1 MKSFMLSNIPYKK
14 EGEIK
19 SYWLEK
25 ITAMIGVTTKKVHIV
40 TLNTIKF
47 DSLIH
52 PSIHRLDN
60 HDQKTYLS
68 VRIHIIENEE
78 C

>member
-1 MKSFMLSNIPYKK
+1 MYA
-14 EGEIK
+14 
-19 SYWLEK
+19 
-25 ITAMIGVTTKKVHIV
+25 ITSLTIEKVHCV

-52 PSIHRLDN
+52 PSIHRLNDY
-60 HDQKTYLS
+60 DQKTYLS
-68 VRIHIIENEE
+68 VRIHINENEE

>member
-1 MKSFMLSNIPYKK
+1 MTFPLQNFSNLKDKRKFLPTPNAMTSLTK
-14 EGEIK
+14 E
-19 SYWLEK
+19 
-25 ITAMIGVTTKKVHIV
+25 KVHNV

-52 PSIHRLDN
+52 PSIHRLDDY
-60 HDQKTYLS
+60 DQKTYLS
-68 VRIHIIENEE
+68 VRIHIIENEK

>member
-1 MKSFMLSNIPYKK
+1 MASQT
-14 EGEIK
+14 
-19 SYWLEK
+19 
-25 ITAMIGVTTKKVHIV
+25 TAVIGFTIEKVHIV
-40 TLNTIKF
+40 TLNTINF

-52 PSIHRLDN
+52 PSIHRLDDY
-60 HDQKTYLS
+60 DQKTYLS

>member
-1 MKSFMLSNIPYKK
+1 
-14 EGEIK
+14 
-19 SYWLEK
+19 
-25 ITAMIGVTTKKVHIV
+25 MIGVTTQKVHTV

-52 PSIHRLDN
+52 PSIHRLDD

>member
-1 MKSFMLSNIPYKK
+1 
-14 EGEIK
+14 
-19 SYWLEK
+19 
-25 ITAMIGVTTKKVHIV
+25 MIGVTRQKVHFV

-52 PSIHRLDN
+52 PSIHRLDDY
-60 HDQKTYLS
+60 DQKTYLS